1 VRPPSIFRRRDFRQ
15 LWCAETV
22 SQVGS
27 QVSLLALPLVA
38 ISILHATT
46 FQVGALTAVEFSP
59 FVLFGLPAGAIVDRL
74 PRRPV
79 LMSAD
84 VGRALALASVPIAY
98 GFDVLSYAQLIGV
111 VFITGSLTVF
121 FDVAYQSILPA
132 LVEREQLADGNAK
145 LEVSR
150 SAAQTA
156 GPGIA
161 GILIELMG
169 AATAVTVDAA
179 SFVISALFIRGIRAA
194 EPPIEHVD
202 AADGG
207 LRRLV
212 REIRE
217 GLRYVLGHRTLRL
230 IAGSTGTSNFFSS
243 MSMAVFL
250 LYAVRERG
258 YSAGVVGLVF
268 AIGNAGAIVGAVT
281 AQRVTRAVSLGPAIV
296 LSMLLAQIGM
306 LILGLAPVSHAA
318 VYFVGAWILFGFGGV
333 VFNIDQVSLRQAI
346 TPQRMQ
352 GRMNASMRFMVWG
365 TMPFGSLAGGALGT
379 ALGLRPTLIVAG
391 VGGLTA
397 VVWLLGGPVRSLV
410 EIPAAAPS

>member
-1 VRPPSIFRRRDFRQ
+1 
-15 LWCAETV
+15 
-22 SQVGS
+22 
-27 QVSLLALPLVA
+27 VA

-46 FQVGALTAVEFSP
+46 FQVGALTAVEFAP
-59 FVLFGLPAGAIVDRL
+59 FVIFGLPAGAIVDRL

-79 LMSAD
+79 LMTAD
-84 VGRALALASVPIAY
+84 VGRALALASVPITYA
-98 GFDVLSYAQLIGV
+98 FDVLSYAQLVAV
-111 VFITGSLTVF
+111 VFVTGSLTVF

-156 GPGIA
+156 GPGI
-161 GILIELMG
+161 GGLLIELMG
-169 AATAVTVDAA
+169 AATAVIVDAA
-179 SFVISALFIRGIRAA
+179 SFVISAAFIRGIRAA
-194 EPPIEHVD
+194 EPPIEKVD
-202 AADGG
+202 EADRG

-230 IAGSTGTSNFFSS
+230 IAGSTATSNFFGS
-243 MSMAVFL
+243 MSTAVFL

-268 AIGNAGAIVGAVT
+268 TIGNAGAIVGAVT
-281 AQRVTRAVSLGPAIV
+281 TQRLTRAVNLGPAIV
-296 LSMLLAQIGM
+296 LGMLLAQLGFLM
-306 LILGLAPVSHAA
+306 LGLAPVSHAA
-318 VYFVGAWILFGFGGV
+318 AYFVGAWMLAGFGSV
-333 VFNIDQVSLRQAI
+333 MYNIDQVSLRQAI

-365 TMPFGSLAGGALGT
+365 TMPFGSLAGGVLGT
-379 ALGLRPTLIVAG
+379 ALGLRPTLVVAG
-391 VGGLTA
+391 IGGLTA
-397 VVWLLGGPVRSLV
+397 VLWLLRRPVRGLV
-410 EIPAAAPS
+410 EIPEPAPS